1 MRIQIP
7 VNIISTKMNVSFCV
21 QNGVCLHRE
30 PVHPPGVGARQLP
43 QVRHGR
49 RHRPGRALGQV
60 LGRQPRPPQ
69 VSRYTYLSVFIYNI
83 SIPSGSLSVLC
94 NNKELKTFIMEE
106 LRSLGQM
113 QQLSSYE
120 KVTIKMQHSSRYSFQ
135 YSRSV

>member
-1 MRIQIP
+1 M
-7 VNIISTKMNVSFCV
+7 T
-21 QNGVCLHRE
+21 
-30 PVHPPGVGARQLP
+30 
-43 QVRHGR
+43 
-49 RHRPGRALGQV
+49 
-60 LGRQPRPPQ
+60 
-69 VSRYTYLSVFIYNI
+69 VFIYNI

-135 YSRSV
+135 YSFSVTS

>member
-1 MRIQIP
+1 
-7 VNIISTKMNVSFCV
+7 MNVSFCV

-60 LGRQPRPPQ
+60 LGGQPRPPQ
-69 VSRYTYLSVFIYNI
+69 VSRYIYLSVFIYNI

-120 KVTIKMQHSSRYSFQ
+120 KVVIKMQQFNSFNAM
-135 YSRSV
+135 